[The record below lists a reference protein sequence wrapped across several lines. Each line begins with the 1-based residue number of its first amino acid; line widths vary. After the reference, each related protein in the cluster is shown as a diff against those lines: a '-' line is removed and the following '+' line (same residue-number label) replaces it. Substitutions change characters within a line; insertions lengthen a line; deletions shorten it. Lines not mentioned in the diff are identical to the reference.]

1 MQTLP
6 GVRFD
11 NMLAELNKYGGS
23 LIMATQ
29 SLDRLNEMSESG
41 SMRETILA
49 NLGCLMVFQV
59 NSSDAT
65 LMRNELD
72 ASAITEEDILR
83 LPPHHC
89 YGRANLESGAAFFS
103 MEVLEPTPGDS
114 RMRELIRHASAAYTT
129 PSEELEAEHADFMA
143 AKLDE
148 YFLNDDASDYGQDTI
163 R

>member
-1 MQTLP
+1 
-6 GVRFD
+6 
-11 NMLAELNKYGGS
+11 MLAELNKYGGS

-29 SLDRLNEMSESG
+29 SLERLNEMSESV

-72 ASAITEEDILR
+72 ASAISEEDILR

-89 YGRANLESGAAFFS
+89 YGRANLESGAVFFS
-103 MEVLEPTPGDS
+103 MEVLEPGPPE
-114 RMRELIRHASAAYTT
+114 REMRELIRQASAAYTT
-129 PSEELEAEHADFMA
+129 PSEDLEAEHARYMDI
-143 AKLDE
+143 KIDE
-148 YFLNDDASDYGQDTI
+148 YFLNGDASDYGQDSI